1 MSTIEG
7 LKSIAWTVLGVLAE
21 PTDSKIE
28 ATFDSGVVIHEYGPQ
43 TTALP
48 FLGRDFKGFE
58 GVKQYSNAL
67 SETLDILRMEWV
79 ELVAEQKPSGLGGV
93 VFTKG
98 LGTFAIKRTQ
108 KHWNETFVNRV
119 EVNEEGKIV
128 RYEVFAV
135 SGLLLLPYCGVL
147 LRHYLR

>member
-1 MSTIEG
+1 MSTIEE
-7 LKSIAWTVLGVLAE
+7 LKSIAWKVLGVLAE
-21 PTDSKIE
+21 PTDSKIR

-43 TTALP
+43 TAALP

-67 SETLDILRMEWV
+67 SDTLDIIRMEWV
-79 ELVAEQKPSGLGGV
+79 ELVAEQRSSGLGGV

-98 LGTFAIKRTQ
+98 VGTFAIKRTQ
-108 KHWNETFVNRV
+108 KDWKETYVNRI
-119 EVNEEGKIV
+119 EVNEEGKVV

-135 SGLLLLPYCGVL
+135 SGLSLSHTV
-147 LRHYLR
+147 R

>member
-1 MSTIEG
+1 MSTIEE
-7 LKSIAWTVLGVLAE
+7 LKSIAWKVLGVLAE
-21 PTDSKIE
+21 PTDSKIK
-28 ATFDSGVVIHEYGPQ
+28 ATFDFGIVIHEYGPQ

-67 SETLDILRMEWV
+67 SDTLDIIRMEWV
-79 ELVAEQKPSGLGGV
+79 ELVAEQNSSGLGGV

-98 LGTFAIKRTQ
+98 LGTFAVKRTQ
-108 KHWNETFVNRV
+108 KDWKETYINRI
-119 EVNEEGKIV
+119 EVNEDGKIV

-135 SGLLLLPYCGVL
+135 SGPSFNHMWRCL
-147 LRHYLR
+147 

>member
-1 MSTIEG
+1 MSTIEE
-7 LKSIAWTVLGVLAE
+7 LKSIASKVPGVLAE
-21 PTDSKIE
+21 PTDSKIKS
-28 ATFDSGVVIHEYGPQ
+28 TFDLGVVIHEYGPQ
-43 TTALP
+43 TKGLP

-67 SETLDILRMEWV
+67 SDTLDIIRM
-79 ELVAEQKPSGLGGV
+79 ELVAEQNSSGFGGV

-98 LGTFAIKRTQ
+98 RGTFAVKRTQ
-108 KHWNETFVNRV
+108 KDWDESFINRI

-135 SGLLLLPYCGVL
+135 SGLSLNYMWGTCL
-147 LRHYLR
+147 